1 MGKEIGI
8 VKAGGIP
15 CGLVFQ
21 HEMEGFELQDHTI
34 LLQKERDAHGN
45 YYSGLSFD
53 GMMVKTPQMYAAVTD
68 EHGKVT
74 AFRRMREKDFSR
86 QKPQEAE
93 KKPSIREQLAK
104 IQPVK
109 SPVKSS
115 AKHKETER

>member
-1 MGKEIGI
+1 
-8 VKAGGIP
+8 
-15 CGLVFQ
+15 
-21 HEMEGFELQDHTI
+21 MEGFELQDHTI

-86 QKPQEAE
+86 QKPRKQ
-93 KKPSIREQLAK
+93 KKAVHREQLAK
-104 IQPVK
+104 KQPVK
-109 SPVKSS
+109 SPVKPS

>member
-1 MGKEIGI
+1 
-8 VKAGGIP
+8 
-15 CGLVFQ
+15 
-21 HEMEGFELQDHTI
+21 MEGFELQDHTI